1 MPKKTQISEQD
12 QTLFREMMRDVK
24 PLAHTKMTAPKPV
37 IKPIVKNKTPLEEEK
52 EDDFS
57 DFEHLE
63 AVGGEDIIQ
72 FSRPGIQHKIL
83 RNLRNGKYNVE
94 VILDLHG
101 MTIIEARQ
109 ALSHFLLKCQQHG
122 TRHILIIHG
131 KGHHTNN
138 KPILKNKLNHWLR
151 QTEQVLAFCSATNRD
166 GRGGALYVLL
176 KTSLL

>member
-24 PLAHTKMTAPKPV
+24 PLAHTKIVVSKPAVKPV
-37 IKPIVKNKTPLEEEK
+37 VKNKSVEEEK
-52 EDDFS
+52 EDSFS
-57 DFEHLE
+57 DFEHLDP
-63 AVGGEDIIQ
+63 VGGEDILQ

-94 VILDLHG
+94 VVLDLHG
-101 MTIIEARQ
+101 MTIIEARH
-109 ALSHFLLKCQQHG
+109 ALSHFLSKCQQHG
-122 TRHILIIHG
+122 IRHILIIHG

-151 QTEQVLAFCSATNRD
+151 QTEQVLAFCSATIRD